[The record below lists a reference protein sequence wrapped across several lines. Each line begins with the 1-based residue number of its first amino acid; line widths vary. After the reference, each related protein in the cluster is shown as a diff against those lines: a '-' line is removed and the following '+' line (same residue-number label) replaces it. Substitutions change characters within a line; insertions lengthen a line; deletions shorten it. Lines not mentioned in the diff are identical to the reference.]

1 MLQLALV
8 SGPEQAWEVVL
19 ASGPEQA

>member
-19 ASGPEQA
+19 VSGPEQA